1 MTLEKTRKNRKH
13 AMLTYMMIRLLC
25 GNANEPRSIKW
36 GLAVP
41 VMAIALSGCQLT
53 TDDPGKQDQTKND
66 KAAVP
71 AKVQTSTV
79 QDIAVDR
86 KQLLLAVNDATS
98 AAATGVDDTSV
109 QASLFG
115 RQFILKLPLGC
126 SGESDAASGWIYD
139 EASQR
144 LTVKATPDM
153 SLVEL
158 EDILPSVPSASL
170 ASIPPIED
178 AAAKVESAPVA
189 ATTDSLEKEKSAP
202 SSITARPNKIEAV
215 DGFWIPRPWIF
226 TDTCPVEP
234 NPNIQMAS
242 DKVGSAL
249 ADNNAAKTTTEIDPI
264 DDNALSPTIGIAHF
278 YTARDPRVGRRNGQ
292 AYRITKR
299 VTEKER
305 PNPQSLRLVLRGRLG
320 MLPGGKVIQ
329 CSTPKDTSRPR
340 CVISA
345 SFDRVS
351 FENANGS
358 IIYAEWGGG

>member
-1 MTLEKTRKNRKH
+1 MT
-13 AMLTYMMIRLLC
+13 IRLLR
-25 GNANEPRSIKW
+25 GNAIEPWSIKW

-53 TDDPGKQDQTKND
+53 TDDPIKQDQTKDD
-66 KAAVP
+66 KTAP
-71 AKVQTSTV
+71 LPKVQAPTV

-86 KQLLLAVNDATS
+86 RQLLLAVNEAVS
-98 AAATGVDDTSV
+98 AAATGMDDTSA
-109 QASLFG
+109 QASLIG

-144 LTVKATPDM
+144 LTIKATPDM
-153 SLVEL
+153 SLAEL
-158 EDILPSVPSASL
+158 EDVLPPVPNAPL
-170 ASIPPIED
+170 ASTPATED
-178 AAAKVESAPVA
+178 AATKNAVTANEP
-189 ATTDSLEKEKSAP
+189 LEKSTTSSSAT
-202 SSITARPNKIEAV
+202 SSNVPRPNKIEAV

-226 TDTCPVEP
+226 TDTCPVDP
-234 NPNIQMAS
+234 NANMALVS
-242 DKVGSAL
+242 DKVEPAL
-249 ADNNAAKTTTEIDPI
+249 AGSNAVKTTTETDPV
-264 DDNALSPTIGIAHF
+264 DDNALPPTIGIAHF

-299 VTEKER
+299 VTEEER

-320 MLPGGKVIQ
+320 MLAGGKVIQ
-329 CSTPKDTSRPR
+329 CSTPKDASHPR